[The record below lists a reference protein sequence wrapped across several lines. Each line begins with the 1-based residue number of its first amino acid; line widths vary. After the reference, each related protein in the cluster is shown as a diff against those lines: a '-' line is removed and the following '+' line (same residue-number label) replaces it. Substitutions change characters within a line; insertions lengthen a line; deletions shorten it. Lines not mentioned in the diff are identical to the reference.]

1 MRQLV
6 SLVTYRLVSGVVEH
20 VGGNVKGLSLNLV
33 GPATVVSD
41 ASNNSADIASGHGDG
56 LAVVQRLDSGEK
68 VEVLLGE
75 ISELEHQAATLA
87 RSDLSP
93 CCVES
98 LAGSGNGKID
108 ILLGTF
114 ADRGDDLLGGGVDDL
129 KLLLV
134 DTLNPLVVNEPWNK
148 C

>member
-1 MRQLV
+1 MA
-6 SLVTYRLVSGVVEH
+6 SFVTYRLVASVVEH
-20 VGGNVKGLSLNLV
+20 VGGNVESLSLNLV
-33 GPATVVSD
+33 GPATVVAD
-41 ASNNSADIASGHGDG
+41 ASNNSADITSGHGDG

-75 ISELEHQAATLA
+75 IGELEHQAATLA
-87 RSDLSP
+87 GSNLSP

-98 LAGSGNGKID
+98 LAGSGNGQID

-129 KLLLV
+129 ELLLV
-134 DTLNPLVVNEPWNK
+134 DTLDPLVVNEP
-148 C
+148 